1 MNEKGLNTF
10 LYYTDPINT
19 QLHKQL
25 FFTASGSSY
34 IKLLSN
40 STFNRIVMDHFP
52 ARTKNKT
59 KNKINKQKKQTTLN
73 AAETPFPFSF
83 YTLL

>member
-1 MNEKGLNTF
+1 MLMNEKGLNTF

-34 IKLLSN
+34 IKLRSN

-52 ARTKNKT
+52 GMDKKNKQT
-59 KNKINKQKKQTTLN
+59 NKTNKQKK
-73 AAETPFPFSF
+73 ADHIKCS
-83 YTLL
+83 